1 MSDRPPRPQR
11 ESREQ
16 AREARG
22 PACAPCVSSP
32 ARRSPSESH
41 PSPASGGETERRP
54 EGGQPAR
61 WEPEG
66 SSPDNAVGLYPRI
79 VTPGIENQSRPHQV
93 PEPGMWCRPD
103 WIRMVGSESNAD
115 WLIARLS
122 AAYGESVPHNGAM
135 YFRAGALWHPGI
147 LMSWGHKS
155 EIVMIDLQGSRLAS
169 TQVEEFMQLTTEIM
183 MRGFRCTR
191 IDLAVDHVSMDLQI
205 YKNAV
210 ASCEAGE
217 LCKLRTFSPDPE
229 YKADGTPTRR
239 LLKLG
244 KRDSAV
250 CVRIYDK
257 GLETQTLPA
266 GQWERFEV
274 EFKDDRANEVCIAL
288 IQSEERM
295 PQTLWEYV
303 IGSVDF
309 REHNGRTELKRRPR
323 VQWWDLHMS
332 QSHPRVTKPTK
343 KESSFTTWCSWYRTS
358 VGPRLLQLSGILN
371 VAPQELFEFLIQDL
385 EPSLTEV
392 PATKDARKQSGQIM
406 DNLYQRFEGSC

>member
-1 MSDRPPRPQR
+1 MPKRPSRPQG

-16 AREARG
+16 ARETRG
-22 PACAPCVSSP
+22 PACAPCVSLP

-66 SSPDNAVGLYPRI
+66 LSPETAVGLYPRI
-79 VTPGIENQSRPHQV
+79 VTPGIENHNRPDQV

-103 WIRMVGSESNAD
+103 WIRLVGSESNAD
-115 WLIARLS
+115 WLVARLS
-122 AAYGESVPHNGAM
+122 TAYGESVPHNGAM

-169 TQVEEFMQLTTEIM
+169 TQVEKFMQLTTEIM

-191 IDLAVDHVSMDLQI
+191 IDLAVDHVGMDLQI

-288 IQSEERM
+288 IESEERM
-295 PQTLWEYV
+295 AQTLWEYV

-309 REHNGRTELKRRPR
+309 RESNGRTELKRRPR
-323 VQWWDLHMS
+323 VQWWDQYIGRIS
-332 QSHPRVTKPTK
+332 PRYCAPQHK
-343 KESSFTTWCSWYRTS
+343 KSGFDTWCNWARGSFA
-358 VGPRLLQLSGILN
+358 PRFLQLCQIAGVSTEKML
-371 VAPQELFEFLIQDL
+371 AMLLQDL
-385 EPSLTEV
+385 EPARTET
-392 PATKDARKQSGQIM
+392 PATVDLRARVASEKGPIM
-406 DNLYQRFEGSC
+406 